1 MHNATGPYCKA
12 ASVTPERP
20 QPGSIT
26 PASAVSTALRITA
39 CTGQHIGDRPEQQ
52 DRVGIFTS
60 RRLPDSALFVVA
72 DGMGGKTGGAMAAQQ
87 VMSTAKNIFAEYSLG
102 DSIESLLTE
111 IVNEAHLVIRL
122 SALSTEKE
130 PHSTLAALVVQPH
143 RADWAHV
150 GDSRIYRFSEGKLV
164 GRTIDHS
171 YVEQLV
177 NEGKL
182 DRHGASS
189 HRLSNLL
196 THALGTNKQ
205 PSIDFGS
212 IDILS
217 PGDTFFL
224 CSDGLW
230 HYFSDNELAVMLSTY
245 PPRKASERLIHVA
258 RERADGGG
266 DNCTLAIVRMEPV
279 DQRHGRASLGSTSD
293 STFP

>member
-1 MHNATGPYCKA
+1 MADHSQSGARPATASGGAGP
-12 ASVTPERP
+12 
-20 QPGSIT
+20 
-26 PASAVSTALRITA
+26 LRIAA
-39 CTGQHIGDRPEQQ
+39 CTGQHIGDRAEQQ

-60 RRLPDSALFVVA
+60 RRLPEAALFIVA

-87 VMSTAKNIFAEYSLG
+87 VMSTAKNLFAEYSLG
-102 DSIESLLTE
+102 DSIHSLLTE

-122 SALSTEKE
+122 SAISTEKE

-150 GDSRIYRFSEGKLV
+150 GDSRIYRFANGKLV
-164 GRTIDHS
+164 GRTTDHS

-177 NEGKL
+177 AEGKL
-182 DRHGASS
+182 DRRGASS

-212 IDILS
+212 ADSLAV
-217 PGDTFFL
+217 GDTFLL

-230 HYFSDNELAVMLSTY
+230 HYYTDHELAVIMTSY
-245 PPRKASERLIHVA
+245 PPRKASERLIQIA
-258 RERADGGG
+258 RDRADGSG
-266 DNCTLAIVRMEPV
+266 DNCTLAIVRMEPLEERPV
-279 DQRHGRASLGSTSD
+279 VAPKQTKLELERTPRL
-293 STFP
+293 

>member
-1 MHNATGPYCKA
+1 MAEHPQSGQRTATTA
-12 ASVTPERP
+12 A
-20 QPGSIT
+20 
-26 PASAVSTALRITA
+26 AVPLRISA
-39 CTGQHIGDRPEQQ
+39 CTGQHIGDRGEQQ

-60 RRLPDSALFVVA
+60 RRLPDSALFIVA

-87 VMSTAKNIFAEYSLG
+87 VMSTAKNLFTEYSLG
-102 DSIESLLTE
+102 DSIHSLLTE

-130 PHSTLAALVVQPH
+130 PHSTIAALVVQPH

-150 GDSRIYRFSEGKLV
+150 GDSRIYRFNHGKLL
-164 GRTIDHS
+164 GRTTDHS

-177 NEGKL
+177 SEGKL
-182 DRHGASS
+182 DRRGANS

-212 IDILS
+212 VDTLS
-217 PGDTFFL
+217 VGETFLL
-224 CSDGLW
+224 CTDGLW
-230 HYFSDNELAVMLSTY
+230 HYFTENELAVVMSTY
-245 PPRKASERLIHVA
+245 PVRKASERLIQIA
-258 RERADGGG
+258 RDRADGGG

-279 DQRHGRASLGSTSD
+279 DQRPASGKGDTGLHLERT
-293 STFP
+293 PRI

>member
-1 MHNATGPYCKA
+1 M
-12 ASVTPERP
+12 VERP
-20 QPGSIT
+20 QLGT
-26 PASAVSTALRITA
+26 PSRIADPPALRITA
-39 CTGQHIGDRPEQQ
+39 CTGQHIGDRAEQQ

-60 RRLPDSALFVVA
+60 RRLPDSALFIVA

-87 VMSTAKNIFAEYSLG
+87 VMSTAKNLFAEYSLG
-102 DSIESLLTE
+102 DSIHSLLTE

-130 PHSTLAALVVQPH
+130 PHSTLAALIVQPH

-150 GDSRIYRFSEGKLV
+150 GDSRIYRFSSGKMV

-182 DRHGASS
+182 DRHGAQS

-212 IDILS
+212 VETLVA
-217 PGDTFFL
+217 GDTFFL

-230 HYFSDNELAVMLSTY
+230 HYFSEAELTVMLSTY
-245 PPRKASERLIHVA
+245 PPRQASERLIQIA

-266 DNCTLAIVRMEPV
+266 DNCTLAIVRMEPFE
-279 DQRHGRASLGSTSD
+279 RADGSVRDRGLLVQDTARRV
-293 STFP
+293 

>member
-1 MHNATGPYCKA
+1 MAEHPQSGPRTA
-12 ASVTPERP
+12 A
-20 QPGSIT
+20 IKD
-26 PASAVSTALRITA
+26 AADLRISA
-39 CTGQHIGDRPEQQ
+39 CTGQHIGDRAEQQ

-60 RRLPDSALFVVA
+60 RRLPDSALFVLA

-87 VMSTAKNIFAEYSLG
+87 VMSTAKNLFAEYSVG
-102 DSIESLLTE
+102 QSIHSLLTE

-130 PHSTLAALVVQPH
+130 PHSTLAALIVQPH

-150 GDSRIYRFSEGKLV
+150 GDSRIYRFSHGKV
-164 GRTIDHS
+164 AGRTIDHS

-177 NEGKL
+177 AEGKL
-182 DRHGASS
+182 DRRGANS

-196 THALGTNKQ
+196 THALGTSKQ

-212 IDILS
+212 VESLAV
-217 PGDTFFL
+217 GDSFLL

-230 HYFSDNELAVMLSTY
+230 HYFTDAELTVVMTSY
-245 PPRKASERLIHVA
+245 PVRKASERLIEIA

-266 DNCTLAIVRMEPV
+266 DNCTLAIVRMEPFEP
-279 DQRHGRASLGSTSD
+279 GRARVSEEAALNVGRARQR
-293 STFP
+293 

>member
-1 MHNATGPYCKA
+1 MQ
-12 ASVTPERP
+12 ERP
-20 QPGSIT
+20 QRAAVPG
-26 PASAVSTALRITA
+26 AATAAKLRISA
-39 CTGQHIGDRPEQQ
+39 CTAQHIGDRSEQQ

-87 VMSTAKNIFAEYSLG
+87 VMSTAKNIFAEYSVG
-102 DSIESLLTE
+102 DSIRSLLTE
-111 IVNEAHLVIRL
+111 IVNEAHTVIRL

-150 GDSRIYRFSEGKLV
+150 GDSRIYRFSGGRLA

-177 NEGKL
+177 AEGKL
-182 DRHGASS
+182 DRRGASS

-196 THALGTNKQ
+196 THALGTNKA
-205 PSIDFGS
+205 PSMDFGS
-212 IDILS
+212 VETLAV
-217 PGDTFFL
+217 GDTFL
-224 CSDGLW
+224 MCSDGLW
-230 HYFSDNELAVMLSTY
+230 HYFTDSELAVMLSTY
-245 PPRKASERLIHVA
+245 PPRKASERLIEIA

-266 DNCTLAIVRMEPV
+266 DNCTLAIVRMDPFEQPR
-279 DQRHGRASLGSTSD
+279 DKSSSD
-293 STFP
+293 AGLELERSPRP

>member
-1 MHNATGPYCKA
+1 MGVHPQSGVRSSAGG
-12 ASVTPERP
+12 SVPLRV
-20 QPGSIT
+20 
-26 PASAVSTALRITA
+26 SAVTA
-39 CTGQHIGDRPEQQ
+39 QHIGDRAEQQ

-87 VMSTAKNIFAEYSLG
+87 VMSTAKNLFAEYSVG
-102 DSIESLLTE
+102 DSIQSLLTE

-130 PHSTLAALVVQPH
+130 PHSTCAALVVQPH

-150 GDSRIYRFSEGKLV
+150 GDSRIYRFSQGKLA
-164 GRTIDHS
+164 GRTTDHS

-177 NEGKL
+177 SEGKL
-182 DRHGASS
+182 DRRGASS

-212 IDILS
+212 IDSLS
-217 PGDTFFL
+217 VGDTFLL

-230 HYFSDNELAVMLSTY
+230 HYFTDHELSVVLSTY
-245 PPRKASERLIHVA
+245 PLRKASERLIEIA

-266 DNCTLAIVRMEPV
+266 DNCTLAIVRMDPAEQRATPAAPEPNLHLE
-279 DQRHGRASLGSTSD
+279 RTPRL
-293 STFP
+293 

>member
-1 MHNATGPYCKA
+1 MAEHPQSGGRPAVAGA
-12 ASVTPERP
+12 AVP
-20 QPGSIT
+20 
-26 PASAVSTALRITA
+26 LRISA
-39 CTGQHIGDRPEQQ
+39 CTGQHIGDRAEQQ

-60 RRLPDSALFVVA
+60 RRLPDSALFVLA

-87 VMSTAKNIFAEYSLG
+87 VMSTAKNLFAEYSVG
-102 DSIESLLTE
+102 DSIHSLLTE

-150 GDSRIYRFSEGKLV
+150 GDSRIYRFSHGKLV
-164 GRTIDHS
+164 GRTTDHS

-177 NEGKL
+177 SEGKL
-182 DRHGASS
+182 DRRGASS

-212 IDILS
+212 VDALGV
-217 PGDTFFL
+217 GDTFLL

-230 HYFSDNELAVMLSTY
+230 HYFTDNELAVVLSTY
-245 PPRKASERLIHVA
+245 PARKASERLIQIA
-258 RERADGGG
+258 RDRADGGG
-266 DNCTLAIVRMEPV
+266 DNCTLAIVRMEPLE
-279 DQRHGRASLGSTSD
+279 QRPATGGHD
-293 STFP
+293 SPLHLERTPRI

>member
-1 MHNATGPYCKA
+1 MSEHSPLGARSTINPATA
-12 ASVTPERP
+12 A
-20 QPGSIT
+20 PG
-26 PASAVSTALRITA
+26 LRITA
-39 CTGQHIGDRPEQQ
+39 CTGQHIGDRAEQQ

-87 VMSTAKNIFAEYSLG
+87 VMSTAKNLFAEYSIG
-102 DSIESLLTE
+102 ESIESLLTE

-130 PHSTLAALVVQPH
+130 PHSTIVALIVQPH

-150 GDSRIYRFSEGKLV
+150 GDSRLYRFNDGKLL

-182 DRHGASS
+182 DRKGASS

-205 PSIDFGS
+205 PSIDFGHV
-212 IDILS
+212 DALS
-217 PGDTFFL
+217 VGDTFLL

-230 HYFSDNELAVMLSTY
+230 HYFTEQELAVVLNGF
-245 PPRKASERLIHVA
+245 PPRQASERLIQIA
-258 RERADGGG
+258 RERAGGGG
-266 DNCTLAIVRMEPV
+266 DNCTVGIVRMEPLEAT
-279 DQRHGRASLGSTSD
+279 RAPAREAMLTASTQ
-293 STFP
+293 PPRY

>member
-1 MHNATGPYCKA
+1 MQ
-12 ASVTPERP
+12 ERP
-20 QPGSIT
+20 PLAAR
-26 PASAVSTALRITA
+26 PALTSASGLRITA
-39 CTGQHIGDRPEQQ
+39 CTGQHIGDRAEQQ

-87 VMSTAKNIFAEYSLG
+87 VMSTAKNLFAEYSIG

-111 IVNEAHLVIRL
+111 IVREAHLVIKL

-150 GDSRIYRFSEGKLV
+150 GDSRIYRFNDGRMVE
-164 GRTIDHS
+164 RTIDHS

-182 DRHGASS
+182 DRKGASS

-196 THALGTNKQ
+196 THALGTNKA

-212 IDILS
+212 AESLVA
-217 PGDTFFL
+217 GDTFFL
-224 CSDGLW
+224 CSDGIW
-230 HYFSDNELAVMLSTY
+230 HYFTDLELALVLDTY
-245 PPRKASERLIHVA
+245 PPRVASERLIHMA

-266 DNCTLAIVRMEPV
+266 DNCTLAIVRMEPIE
-279 DQRHGRASLGSTSD
+279 RPKNGERPSR
-293 STFP
+293 P

>member
-1 MHNATGPYCKA
+1 
-12 ASVTPERP
+12 
-20 QPGSIT
+20 
-26 PASAVSTALRITA
+26 
-39 CTGQHIGDRPEQQ
+39 
-52 DRVGIFTS
+52 
-60 RRLPDSALFVVA
+60 
-72 DGMGGKTGGAMAAQQ
+72 MGGKTGGAMAAQQ
-87 VMSTAKNIFAEYSLG
+87 VMSTAKNLFAEYSMG
-102 DSIESLLTE
+102 QSIQSLLTE

-150 GDSRIYRFSEGKLV
+150 GDSRIYRFANGKLV

-177 NEGKL
+177 SEGKL
-182 DRHGASS
+182 DRRGASS

-212 IDILS
+212 ADTLVA
-217 PGDTFFL
+217 GDTFFL
-224 CSDGLW
+224 CSDGIW
-230 HYFSDNELAVMLSTY
+230 HYFTDNELAVVLSTY
-245 PPRKASERLIHVA
+245 PPRKASERLIQIA

-266 DNCTLAIVRMEPV
+266 DNCTLAIVRMEPFE
-279 DQRHGRASLGSTSD
+279 QRNEGTGREARIHIERD
-293 STFP
+293 PRI

>member
-1 MHNATGPYCKA
+1 M
-12 ASVTPERP
+12 PEHP
-20 QPGSIT
+20 QSGGR
-26 PASAVSTALRITA
+26 SAIAKTAPPLRISA
-39 CTGQHIGDRPEQQ
+39 CTGQHIGDRLEQQ

-60 RRLPDSALFVVA
+60 RRLPDAALFVLA

-87 VMSTAKNIFAEYSLG
+87 VMSTAKNLFAEYSVG
-102 DSIESLLTE
+102 DSIQSLLTE

-150 GDSRIYRFSEGKLV
+150 GDSRIYRFSHGKLA
-164 GRTIDHS
+164 GRTTDHS

-177 NEGKL
+177 SEGKL
-182 DRHGASS
+182 DRRGANS

-205 PSIDFGS
+205 PSIDFGHCES
-212 IDILS
+212 LS
-217 PGDTFFL
+217 AGDTFLL

-230 HYFSDNELAVMLSTY
+230 HYFTDNELAVVLTTY
-245 PPRKASERLIHVA
+245 PVRRASERLIQIA

-266 DNCTLAIVRMEPV
+266 DNCTLAIVRMAPV
-279 DQRHGRASLGSTSD
+279 DPRTVGTGGEMPGLFMERE
-293 STFP
+293 PRP

>member
-1 MHNATGPYCKA
+1 MSERPKAVVQSANNAATG
-12 ASVTPERP
+12 S
-20 QPGSIT
+20 
-26 PASAVSTALRITA
+26 LRITA
-39 CTGQHIGDRPEQQ
+39 CTGQHIGDRAEQQ

-60 RRLPDSALFVVA
+60 RRLPDSALFILA

-87 VMSTAKNIFAEYSLG
+87 VMSTAKNLFAEYSLG
-102 DSIESLLTE
+102 DSIQSLLTE

-150 GDSRIYRFSEGKLV
+150 GDSRIYRFRDGKLV
-164 GRTIDHS
+164 GRTTDHS

-177 NEGKL
+177 TEGKL
-182 DRHGASS
+182 DRKGASS

-212 IDILS
+212 VDALTA
-217 PGDTFFL
+217 GDTFLL

-230 HYFSDNELAVMLSTY
+230 HYFTEIELAMLLETY
-245 PPRKASERLIHVA
+245 PPRKASERLIHIA

-266 DNCTLAIVRMEPV
+266 DNCTLAIVRMEPLESAESGPREV
-279 DQRHGRASLGSTSD
+279 PADRPARAPR
-293 STFP
+293 F

>member
-1 MHNATGPYCKA
+1 MQERSPIGSRPAADVPAA
-12 ASVTPERP
+12 ASVAP
-20 QPGSIT
+20 
-26 PASAVSTALRITA
+26 SAPLRITA
-39 CTGQHIGDRPEQQ
+39 CTGQHIGDRAEQQ

-87 VMSTAKNIFAEYSLG
+87 VMSTAKNLFAEYSIG
-102 DSIESLLTE
+102 QSIQSLLTE
-111 IVNEAHLVIRL
+111 IVHEAHMVIRL

-130 PHSTLAALVVQPH
+130 PHSTIAALVVQPH

-150 GDSRIYRFSEGKLV
+150 GDSRIYRFGESRMVE
-164 GRTIDHS
+164 RTVDHS

-182 DRHGASS
+182 DRQGASS

-212 IDILS
+212 VDRLVA
-217 PGDTFFL
+217 GDTFLL

-230 HYFSDNELAVMLSTY
+230 HYFTEDELALILASY
-245 PPRKASERLIHVA
+245 PPRKASERLIHIA

-266 DNCTLAIVRMEPV
+266 DNCTLAIIRMEPLEPATGAV
-279 DQRHGRASLGSTSD
+279 R
-293 STFP
+293 

>member
-1 MHNATGPYCKA
+1 MSEHSQSGGGPITQATTVSGA
-12 ASVTPERP
+12 AGAAAP
-20 QPGSIT
+20 
-26 PASAVSTALRITA
+26 LRISA
-39 CTGQHIGDRPEQQ
+39 CTGQHIGDRVEQQ

-60 RRLPDSALFVVA
+60 RRLPDSALFVLA

-87 VMSTAKNIFAEYSLG
+87 VMSTAKNLFAEYSVG
-102 DSIESLLTE
+102 DSIQSLLTE

-150 GDSRIYRFSEGKLV
+150 GDSRVYHFVDGKLA
-164 GRTIDHS
+164 GRTVDHS

-177 NEGKL
+177 SEGKL
-182 DRHGASS
+182 DSRNASS

-212 IDILS
+212 VDTLS
-217 PGDTFFL
+217 AGDTFLL

-230 HYFSDNELAVMLSTY
+230 HYFSDQELAVVLSSY
-245 PPRKASERLIHVA
+245 PARKASERLIQIA
-258 RERADGGG
+258 RDRANGGG
-266 DNCTLAIVRMEPV
+266 DNCTLAIVRMEPLE
-279 DQRHGRASLGSTSD
+279 QRPATGGDEPKLHLERTPRL
-293 STFP
+293 

>member
-1 MHNATGPYCKA
+1 MSEH
-12 ASVTPERP
+12 P
-20 QPGSIT
+20 QSGGQPIT
-26 PASAVSTALRITA
+26 APDVPLLRISA
-39 CTGQHIGDRPEQQ
+39 CTGQHVGDRAEQQ

-60 RRLPDSALFVVA
+60 RRLPDSALFVLA

-87 VMSTAKNIFAEYSLG
+87 VMSTAKNLFAEYSMG
-102 DSIESLLTE
+102 DSIQSLLTE

-150 GDSRIYRFSEGKLV
+150 GDSRIYRFAHGKLV
-164 GRTIDHS
+164 DRTTDHS

-177 NEGKL
+177 SEGKL
-182 DRHGASS
+182 DRRGANS

-212 IDILS
+212 VETLAA
-217 PGDTFFL
+217 GDTFLL

-230 HYFSDNELAVMLSTY
+230 HYFTESELAVVLSTY
-245 PPRKASERLIHVA
+245 PVRKASERLIQIA
-258 RERADGGG
+258 RDRADGGG
-266 DNCTLAIVRMEPV
+266 DNCTLAIVRMEPLDPRQIAGV
-279 DQRHGRASLGSTSD
+279 DASKPKLEQLPR
-293 STFP
+293 F

>member
-1 MHNATGPYCKA
+1 M
-12 ASVTPERP
+12 
-20 QPGSIT
+20 
-26 PASAVSTALRITA
+26 TALKITA
-39 CTGQHIGDRPEQQ
+39 CTGQHLGDRAEQQ

-87 VMSTAKNIFAEYSLG
+87 VMSTAKNLFEEYSVG
-102 DSIESLLTE
+102 QSIESLLTE

-130 PHSTLAALVVQPH
+130 PHSTFAAIVVQPH

-150 GDSRIYRFSEGKLV
+150 GDSRIYRFSNGSIAN
-164 GRTIDHS
+164 RTVDHS

-177 NEGKL
+177 SEGKL
-182 DRHGASS
+182 DRRSASS

-212 IDILS
+212 VDMLQA
-217 PGDTFFL
+217 GDTFFL
-224 CSDGLW
+224 CSDGVW
-230 HYFSDNELAVMLSTY
+230 HYFTDNELAVILTTY
-245 PPRKASERLIHVA
+245 APRKASERLIEIA
-258 RERADGGG
+258 RERANGSG
-266 DNCTLAIVRMEPV
+266 DNCTLAIVRMEDTGSRPIN
-279 DQRHGRASLGSTSD
+279 RADSAGLELGPATRS
-293 STFP
+293 

>member
-1 MHNATGPYCKA
+1 MQERSQLGSGSAAGVGAAA
-12 ASVTPERP
+12 ASGDKTA
-20 QPGSIT
+20 GSSGT
-26 PASAVSTALRITA
+26 LRITA
-39 CTGQHIGDRPEQQ
+39 CTGQHIGDRAEQQ

-60 RRLPDSALFVVA
+60 RRLPDSALFIVA

-87 VMSTAKNIFAEYSLG
+87 VMSTAKNIFAEYSVG
-102 DSIESLLTE
+102 QSIRSLLTE
-111 IVNEAHLVIRL
+111 IVQEAHMVIRL

-130 PHSTLAALVVQPH
+130 PHSTLAALVVQPN

-150 GDSRIYRFSEGKLV
+150 GDSRIYRFGQSKMV
-164 GRTIDHS
+164 GRTVDHS

-182 DRHGASS
+182 DPKGASS

-196 THALGTNKQ
+196 THALGTAKQ

-212 IDILS
+212 VESLS
-217 PGDTFFL
+217 AGDTFLL

-230 HYFSDNELAVMLSTY
+230 HYFSEDELATILASY
-245 PPRKASERLIHVA
+245 PPRKASERLIHLA

-266 DNCTLAIVRMEPV
+266 DNCTLAIVRMEAFE
-279 DQRHGRASLGSTSD
+279 RA
-293 STFP
+293 PAAAR

>member
-1 MHNATGPYCKA
+1 LKAEPSLPGVAHPLKTSETAGTGGP
-12 ASVTPERP
+12 
-20 QPGSIT
+20 
-26 PASAVSTALRITA
+26 ALRISA
-39 CTGQHIGDRPEQQ
+39 CTGQHIGDRAEQQ

-60 RRLPDSALFVVA
+60 RRLPDSALFVIA

-87 VMSTAKNIFAEYSLG
+87 VMTTAKNLFAEYSVG
-102 DSIESLLTE
+102 ESVKDLLTE
-111 IVNEAHLVIRL
+111 IVNEAHVVIRL

-130 PHSTLAALVVQPH
+130 PHSTLAALIVQPH

-150 GDSRIYRFSEGKLV
+150 GDSRIYRYSHGKLA

-177 NEGKL
+177 SEGKL
-182 DRHGASS
+182 DRRGASS

-212 IDILS
+212 AESLS
-217 PGDTFFL
+217 AGDTFML
-224 CSDGLW
+224 CTDGLW
-230 HYFSDNELAVMLSTY
+230 HYFTDTELAVLLTTY
-245 PPRKASERLIHVA
+245 PVRKASERLIQIA

-266 DNCTLAIVRMEPV
+266 DNCTLSIVRMEPV
-279 DQRHGRASLGSTSD
+279 DPRRKASDDPFGSIVVEPS
-293 STFP
+293 PRV

>member
-1 MHNATGPYCKA
+1 M
-12 ASVTPERP
+12 PERP
-20 QPGSIT
+20 QLG
-26 PASAVSTALRITA
+26 ARNTATDAAPTLRITA
-39 CTGQHIGDRPEQQ
+39 CTGQHIGDRAEQQ

-60 RRLPDSALFVVA
+60 RRLPDSALFILA

-87 VMSTAKNIFAEYSLG
+87 VMSTAKNLFAEYSLG
-102 DSIESLLTE
+102 DPIDALLTE

-130 PHSTLAALVVQPH
+130 PHSTIAALVVQPH

-150 GDSRIYRFSEGKLV
+150 GDSRIYRFRAARML
-164 GRTIDHS
+164 GRTTDHS

-182 DRHGASS
+182 DRKGASA

-212 IDILS
+212 VAELES
-217 PGDTFFL
+217 GDTFFL

-230 HYFSDNELAVMLSTY
+230 HYFSDDELAVLLSTHA
-245 PPRKASERLIHVA
+245 PRKASERLIQIA

-266 DNCTLAIVRMEPV
+266 DNCTLAIVRMEPL
-279 DQRHGRASLGSTSD
+279 DSATAAESTVEQSG
-293 STFP
+293 PAARP

>member
-1 MHNATGPYCKA
+1 MAERSQLEASTAIDAA
-12 ASVTPERP
+12 AS
-20 QPGSIT
+20 S
-26 PASAVSTALRITA
+26 LRITA
-39 CTGQHIGDRPEQQ
+39 CTGQHIGDRVEQQ

-60 RRLPDSALFVVA
+60 RRLPDSALFILA

-87 VMSTAKNIFAEYSLG
+87 VMSTAKNLFAEYSLG
-102 DSIESLLTE
+102 DSIQSLLTE

-150 GDSRIYRFSEGKLV
+150 GDSRIYRFNDGRML

-182 DRHGASS
+182 DRKGASS

-212 IDILS
+212 VSTLS
-217 PGDTFFL
+217 SGDTFFL

-230 HYFSDNELAVMLSTY
+230 HYFTDDELATVLSDH
-245 PPRKASERLIHVA
+245 PPRKASERLIHIA

-266 DNCTLAIVRMEPV
+266 DNCTLAIVRMEPLETAEARV
-279 DQRHGRASLGSTSD
+279 REPVMAQTLRTPRL
-293 STFP
+293 

>member
-1 MHNATGPYCKA
+1 MSEH
-12 ASVTPERP
+12 P
-20 QPGSIT
+20 QSGGQTTTAPGVV
-26 PASAVSTALRITA
+26 PLRISA
-39 CTGQHIGDRPEQQ
+39 CTGQHLGDRAEQQ

-60 RRLPDSALFVVA
+60 RRLPDSALFVLA

-87 VMSTAKNIFAEYSLG
+87 VMSTAKNLFAEYSVG
-102 DSIESLLTE
+102 DSIHSLLTE

-150 GDSRIYRFSEGKLV
+150 GDSRIYRFSRGKLA
-164 GRTIDHS
+164 GRSTDHS

-177 NEGKL
+177 SEGKL
-182 DRHGASS
+182 DRRGANS

-212 IDILS
+212 IDALGV
-217 PGDTFFL
+217 GDTFLL

-230 HYFSDNELAVMLSTY
+230 HYFTDSELAVVLSTY
-245 PPRKASERLIHVA
+245 PVRKASERLIQIA
-258 RERADGGG
+258 RDRADGGG
-266 DNCTLAIVRMEPV
+266 DNCTLAIVRMEALEQRPISGV
-279 DQRHGRASLGSTSD
+279 DASKPKLEQLPR
-293 STFP
+293 F